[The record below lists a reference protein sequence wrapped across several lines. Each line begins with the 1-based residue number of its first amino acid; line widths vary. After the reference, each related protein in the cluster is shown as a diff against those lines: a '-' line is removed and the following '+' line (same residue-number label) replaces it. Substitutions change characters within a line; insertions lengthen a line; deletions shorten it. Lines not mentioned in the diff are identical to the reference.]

1 MTVDIQKHLDEFR
14 GFGRAE
20 PTSRFTSFDY
30 CYNYFQDAQVQGN
43 TGALADEDR
52 LMESCLQLG
61 FYLASWGMMRGSG
74 KLIKRSLSGLVPV
87 VQAIA
92 AEQKST
98 WDLDAGSLVDHAD
111 EVHDLGERLRGV
123 FGFQA
128 SDTMV
133 TKVMLGVFGCVPAF
147 DNNFCRGFKA
157 DQGTSASLR
166 VKGLRA
172 VGNYY
177 AEHRAEID
185 AQEVFTL
192 DFSTERETSRRY
204 PAAKIIDIVFFQE
217 GTK

>member
-14 GFGRAE
+14 SGGRHN

-30 CYNYFQDAQVQGN
+30 CYNYFQGARDQGE

-74 KLIKRSLSGLVPV
+74 MLITRSLSGLVPV
-87 VQAIA
+87 LQAIA
-92 AEQKST
+92 AEHPST
-98 WDLDAGSLVDHAD
+98 WDLDASSLVDHAD
-111 EVHDLGERLRGV
+111 EVHDLGERLRDV
-123 FGFQA
+123 FGFRA

-157 DQGTSASLR
+157 DQGASASLR
-166 VKGLRA
+166 VKGLKA
-172 VGNYY
+172 VGKYY
-177 AEHRAEID
+177 AEHQAEID
-185 AQEVFTL
+185 DQEVLTL

-204 PAAKIIDIVFFQE
+204 PTAKIIDIVFFQA
-217 GTK
+217 GAK